1 MRIDSG
7 IYAAFAPKVRS
18 VADYDNEYAQQQ
30 ANQLQM
36 LLGQNQL
43 AEVQRARTEREALNR
58 AWQGALGPDGMPDE
72 NALYRALAGSG
83 QGAAIPA
90 LQSKFLDQ
98 RKTRAETERA
108 QAGMQKDKAETVAK
122 QLGLMKDLSG
132 SVLANPTR
140 EAAIAAVQ
148 RFGALT
154 GLDVSQ
160 DLAAVQ
166 ALQSSDDVRRWAA
179 GNALQA
185 EKLLPQFQARDT
197 GGQVQTLAID
207 PLTGLPTVT
216 SSLVKTQTP
225 DSVASNARMA
235 ADAEAQR
242 AVSIR
247 GQNMSDARARE
258 TAAVQRQANEINR
271 EAQQTQIINDPV
283 LGPLLINK
291 GTKTATP
298 AISTAT
304 GQPIPGEKAV
314 AKKEGAKAA
323 LGLIKEADALI
334 DKATGSGIGAGADYV
349 AGMAG
354 VSTTGAQ
361 SIARLR
367 VIEGALLAQMPR
379 MEGPQSNYDVQ
390 NYKQAAAQLGDP
402 TIPRETKKQALAE
415 LRRIQEAYAD
425 GGAQGS
431 WGGPERRAA
440 PDLPSA
446 SAIDAELA
454 RRKGAK

>member
-7 IYAAFAPKVRS
+7 LYAAFAPKVRS
-18 VADYDNEYAQQQ
+18 VADYDNEYAQQE
-30 ANQLQM
+30 ANKLQM
-36 LLGQNQL
+36 LLGRNQL
-43 AEVQRARTEREALNR
+43 AEVERQRAERDALSK

-72 NALYRALAGSG
+72 NALFRALADAG
-83 QGAAIPA
+83 QGPAIPA

-98 RKTRAETERA
+98 RKTRAETNRA
-108 QAGMQKDKAETVAK
+108 EAGMQKDKAETVAK

-148 RFGALT
+148 RFGSLT
-154 GLDVSQ
+154 GLDIAQ

-166 ALQSSDDVRRWAA
+166 ALQSTDDVRRWAA

-197 GGQVQTLAID
+197 GGQVQTLAVD
-207 PLTGLPTVT
+207 QLTGRPTVT
-216 SSLVKTQTP
+216 SSLIKTQTP
-225 DSVASNARMA
+225 DSVASNARIA
-235 ADAEAQR
+235 ADAAASR
-242 AVSIR
+242 AVQIR
-247 GQNMSDARARE
+247 GQNLTDS
-258 TAAVQRQANEINR
+258 RQSEANSISK

-298 AISTAT
+298 AISSTT
-304 GQPIPGEKAV
+304 GQPIPGEKTV
-314 AKKEGAKAA
+314 AKQAGAKAA
-323 LGLIKEADALI
+323 LGLIKEADSLI
-334 DKATGSGIGAGADYV
+334 DKATGSGIGAGADYL
-349 AGMAG
+349 AGMG
-354 VSTTGAQ
+354 GYSTGGAQ

-415 LRRIQEAYAD
+415 LRRIQETYAD

-440 PDLPSA
+440 PGMPST

-454 RRKGAK
+454 RRRGAK